1 LYLEETFNYK
11 ALDLQM
17 GVNYKGLI
25 AKQLIFAEGFGLK
38 QNPFFNKLPL
48 EGTKGELMLIHAPDL
63 NSEVI
68 LKSSVFVI
76 PIGYDKYLVGS
87 TYAWNDHTNTPTEFA
102 KNSLTNKLQKLL
114 NCSFEIL
121 QQRAGIRPTVIDRR
135 PLVGQ
140 HRVHK
145 NLYILNGLGSR
156 GVLVAPTVAKNL
168 IDFIED
174 EIQLSKD
181 IDINRFTT

>member
-1 LYLEETFNYK
+1 MRNVSIGNHSVIGAGSVVNKDIPE
-11 ALDLQM
+11 
-17 GVNYKGLI
+17 GVVAAG
-25 AKQLIFAEGFGLK
+25 
-38 QNPFFNKLPL
+38 NP
-48 EGTKGELMLIHAPDL
+48 IR
-63 NSEVI
+63 I
-68 LKSSVFVI
+68 I
-76 PIGYDKYLVGS
+76 
-87 TYAWNDHTNTPTEFA
+87 
-102 KNSLTNKLQKLL
+102 NKLQKLL

-156 GVLVAPTVAKNL
+156 GVLMAPTVAKNL
-168 IDFIED
+168 IDFIEKG
-174 EIQLSKD
+174 LALPKD

>member
-1 LYLEETFNYK
+1 MGTPCSSLPHIK
-11 ALDLQM
+11 ATSHPC
-17 GVNYKGLI
+17 NRK
-25 AKQLIFAEGFGLK
+25 
-38 QNPFFNKLPL
+38 NPFFNKLPL
-48 EGTKGELMLIHAPDL
+48 EGTKGELLLIHAPEL
-63 NSEVI
+63 KSEVI

-76 PIGYDKYLVGS
+76 PIGSDKYLVGS
-87 TYAWNDHTNTPTEFA
+87 TYAWKDYSNTPTESA
-102 KNSLTNKLQKLL
+102 RTSLINKLQKLL

-168 IDFIED
+168 IDFIEKG
-174 EIQLSKD
+174 LALPKD

>member
-1 LYLEETFNYK
+1 
-11 ALDLQM
+11 M
-17 GVNYKGLI
+17 
-25 AKQLIFAEGFGLK
+25 
-38 QNPFFNKLPL
+38 
-48 EGTKGELMLIHAPDL
+48 
-63 NSEVI
+63 
-68 LKSSVFVI
+68 
-76 PIGYDKYLVGS
+76 
-87 TYAWNDHTNTPTEFA
+87 
-102 KNSLTNKLQKLL
+102 
-114 NCSFEIL
+114 